1 MGAFRFDNPFMN
13 AMVRIA
19 NLMIVSFYWLVCCLP
34 VVTVIP
40 SCTALYHTTVKVIN
54 GSGSGVTRDFF
65 KSFAGAIK
73 QGLLLTLILAA
84 SGAVLVVTLN
94 FGRQMWTQ
102 NFIWTFYLAI
112 GVFLAFIWLSMA
124 IWIPPVL
131 SRFEAKVSVLVRLA
145 LYFASRGLIRVV
157 VMIVLLALVA
167 FLADFYPIAL
177 LILPGLYADL
187 IHGGMEKIMTRY
199 MEENGLTEE
208 DEQDE
213 DDGDEIGEAMTSTE
227 FDKLYDDEND

>member
-13 AMVRIA
+13 MMVKIA

-34 VVTVIP
+34 LVTVIP
-40 SCTALYHTTVKVIN
+40 SCAALYHTTAKVIN

-65 KSFAGAIK
+65 KSFAGSVK
-73 QGLLLTLILAA
+73 QGLFLSVIVVISGGLL
-84 SGAVLVVTLN
+84 AVALN
-94 FGRQMWTQ
+94 FGRQMWDRS
-102 NFIWTFYLAI
+102 FIWAFYFAI
-112 GVFLAFIWLSMA
+112 GIFFAFIWLSMA

-131 SRFEAKVSVLVRLA
+131 SRFEARVSVIVRLA
-145 LYFASRGLIRVV
+145 LYFAGRGLIRAV
-157 VMIVLLALVA
+157 VMGALLALVA

-187 IHGGMEKIMTRY
+187 IHSGMEKLMTQY

-208 DEQDE
+208 DEEETDAGE
-213 DDGDEIGEAMTSTE
+213 DTGETMTSME
-227 FDKLYDDEND
+227 FDKLYDDESD